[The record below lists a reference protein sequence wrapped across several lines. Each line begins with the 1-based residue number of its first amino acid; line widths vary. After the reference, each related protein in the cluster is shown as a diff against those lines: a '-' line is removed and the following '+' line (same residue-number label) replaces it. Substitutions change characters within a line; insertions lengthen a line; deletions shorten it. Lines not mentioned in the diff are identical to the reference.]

1 MANAGVRKLSD
12 NWAMR
17 QRQGWIAE
25 TIRVFGFIN
34 REHIKRK
41 FGVSTPQASA
51 DLGGFQRRNP
61 GRIVYNVSSR
71 RFEAVQYKGGPTEL
85 EPDRPYCK
93 PDQSC
98 CDFCCGN

>member
-1 MANAGVRKLSD
+1 MSD

-34 REHIKRK
+34 REHIERK
-41 FGVSTPQASA
+41 FGVSTPQAST
-51 DLGGFQRRNP
+51 DLTAFKGRNP
-61 GRIVYNVSSR
+61 GVIVYNVSSKR
-71 RFEAVQYKGGPTEL
+71 YEAIPQKGGPTEAD
-85 EPDRPYCK
+85 PNRPYCK

-98 CDFCCGN
+98 CDFVCGN

>member
-1 MANAGVRKLSD
+1 MAD

-34 REHIKRK
+34 RVHIERK
-41 FGVSTPQASA
+41 FGVSTPQASV
-51 DLGGFQRRNP
+51 DLAAFQRNYP
-61 GRIVYNVSSR
+61 GRIIYNASEK
-71 RFEAVQYKGGPTEL
+71 RFEAVKENKGGPTEAD
-85 EPDRPYCK
+85 PDRPYCK

>member
-1 MANAGVRKLSD
+1 
-12 NWAMR
+12 MR

-34 REHIKRK
+34 REHIERK
-41 FGVSTPQASA
+41 FGVSTPQAST
-51 DLGGFQRRNP
+51 DLAAFKERNP
-61 GRIVYNVSSR
+61 RAIVYNVSTKR
-71 RFEAVQYKGGPTEL
+71 YEAIKETKGGPTESD
-85 EPDRPYCK
+85 PDRPYCK

>member
-1 MANAGVRKLSD
+1 MTD

-25 TIRVFGFIN
+25 TVRVFGFIN
-34 REHIKRK
+34 REHIERK

-51 DLGGFQRRNP
+51 DLASFKDRNP
-61 GRIVYNVSSR
+61 GTIVYNTSSKR
-71 RFEAVQYKGGPTEL
+71 YEAVPLKGGPTEAD
-85 EPDRPYCK
+85 PNRPYCK

>member
-1 MANAGVRKLSD
+1 VSD
-12 NWAMR
+12 SWAVR

-25 TIRVFGFIN
+25 TVRVFGFIN

-41 FGVSTPQASA
+41 FGVSIPQASA
-51 DLGGFQRRNP
+51 DLGLFQRNNP
-61 GRIVYNVSSR
+61 GRIVYNVSSK
-71 RFEAVQYKGGPTEL
+71 RFEAVPSKGGPTEL